1 MSGKKIA
8 EVSFVIFLLCA
19 ALGVFIM
26 FYMHSDAQRAAEI
39 EAYLNYKYG
48 ITVDENEGVTFNG
61 DEFSLVTSDKITVL
75 GICDYFGEV
84 QMESYVNYY
93 YADECVAQINEKIG
107 DCFSDCVIV
116 YDGISLSEL
125 ASFQYNTSSINSYEE
140 YVAVT
145 KNAWETAQEHKY
157 WYKISVRVYVRESDY
172 SDNVNEAIA
181 RLQDSDEYFDVFFF
195 KVPDELFD
203 LHKEKGV
210 YAYFGG
216 EALKDLETGLDRETC
231 VELEDLISNNAGMED
246 MYCQWNRSGV

>member
-8 EVSFVIFLLCA
+8 EVSFVVFILCA

-26 FYMHSDAQRAAEI
+26 FYMHSDSQRAAEI
-39 EAYLNYKYG
+39 ESYLNYKYG

-75 GICDYFGEV
+75 GTCDYFGEV
-84 QMESYVNYY
+84 MSESYVNYY
-93 YADECVAQINEKIG
+93 YSDECVAHINEMIG

-116 YDGISLSEL
+116 YDGLRLSEL
-125 ASFQYNTSSINSYEE
+125 AALYFDSNSINSYDE
-140 YVAVT
+140 YVAAT
-145 KNAWETAQEHKY
+145 KNSWENAQEHKY
-157 WYKISVRVYVRESDY
+157 WYKISIRVYVRESDY
-172 SDNVNEAIA
+172 SDNVSNAIA
-181 RLQDSDEYFDVFFF
+181 RLKDSGEYFDVFFF

-216 EALKDLETGLDRETC
+216 ETLKDLETDLDRETC

-246 MYCQWNRSGV
+246 ESCQWSRSGV

>member
-8 EVSFVIFLLCA
+8 EVSFVIFILCA

-75 GICDYFGEV
+75 GTCDYFGEV

-125 ASFQYNTSSINSYEE
+125 ASFQCYKEESSRRPTGQILYKNYYNFIEAPNNDE
-140 YVAVT
+140 
-145 KNAWETAQEHKY
+145 NCPIHKAT
-157 WYKISVRVYVRESDY
+157 Y
-172 SDNVNEAIA
+172 STLLCRKLMLLYSKEGDTIYDPFMGTGTTAIA
-181 RLQDSDEYFDVFFF
+181 CI
-195 KVPDELFD
+195 
-203 LHKEKGV
+203 KEKRNYIGS
-210 YAYFGG
+210 
-216 EALKDLETGLDRETC
+216 
-231 VELEDLISNNAGMED
+231 ELSPRYVDWAEKRIWKEQRQLSLF
-246 MYCQWNRSGV
+246 